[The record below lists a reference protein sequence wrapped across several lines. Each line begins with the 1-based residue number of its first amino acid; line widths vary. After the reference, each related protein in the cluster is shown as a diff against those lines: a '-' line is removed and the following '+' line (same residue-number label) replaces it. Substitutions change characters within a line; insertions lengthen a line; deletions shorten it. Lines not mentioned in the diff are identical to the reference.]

1 MHYIRYAIFG
11 LIGVVFVTVA
21 LANRGM
27 VTMTLL
33 PDPLAALLGF
43 NAQLSLPLFVIVG
56 GAVVAGLLLGFIWE
70 WFRERAYRAEA
81 VRARSECAELR
92 RELGRVQKQAP
103 ETQKD
108 DILAII
114 EADEAKPR
122 KTTVPAVS

>member
-1 MHYIRYAIFG
+1 MTYIRFAFFG

-21 LANRGM
+21 LANRSM

-43 NAQLSLPLFVIVG
+43 NAQIALPLFVLVG
-56 GAVVAGLLLGFIWE
+56 GAVVVGLLLGFLWE
-70 WFRERAYRAEA
+70 WLRERAYRAEA
-81 VRARSECAELR
+81 KMARTECDRLRGELN
-92 RELGRVQKQAP
+92 RVQKQAP

-108 DILAII
+108 DVLAII
-114 EADEAKPR
+114 EADEAKSR